1 VELRHLRYFVA
12 VAEALSF
19 RAAALKLHVSAPALS
34 QQIIQLEQEMDVRLF
49 DRERSGT
56 RLTNSGR
63 VFLEQARSLLAA
75 ATRAQEIAKDAQKG
89 SRGRLRVGYTSALLA
104 EFMPQC
110 LMVFSAR
117 FPEVDVELVDLA
129 SAEQFSAITSDSIQ
143 LGFVAPPKGWLL
155 FPSELSSTSVLRAIP
170 RAVVGRGHRLAAMT
184 EVPLAE
190 LSGERVFVVGGTR
203 WAAFHR
209 DRVLR
214 MFKARRCKAPKI
226 VEVDG
231 LDALLVSVAGGMGV
245 SLLLWRR
252 CIGYAEEIASIPLS
266 ESGPDLEA
274 DVRAIWR
281 KSSSSVL
288 PQEFTAVLRE
298 VTSEPPVACHS

>member
-19 RAAALKLHVSAPALS
+19 RTAALNLHVSAPTLS
-34 QQIIQLEQEMDVRLF
+34 QQIRQLEEEMDVRLF
-49 DRERSGT
+49 DRERTGT
-56 RLTNSGR
+56 RLTNSGK
-63 VFLEQARSLLAA
+63 VFLEQARALLAA
-75 ATRAQEIAKDAQKG
+75 ATRAQEIAKDAQEG
-89 SRGRLRVGYTSALLA
+89 NRGRLRVGYTSALLA

-110 LMVFSAR
+110 LMMFSAR
-117 FPEVDVELVDLA
+117 FPQVDVEMVDLA
-129 SAEQFSAITSDSIQ
+129 SAEQFAAISTDAIQ

-155 FPSELSSTSVLRAIP
+155 FPSELASMSVLRAVP
-170 RAVVGRGHRLAAMT
+170 RAVVARGHRLAAMA

-190 LSGERVFVVGGTR
+190 LTRERVLVVGGTR

-214 MFKARRCKAPKI
+214 LFKARRCKPPKLL
-226 VEVDG
+226 EVDG
-231 LDALLVSVAGGMGV
+231 LDALLVIVASGRGV

-252 CIGYAEEIASIPLS
+252 CVGYSDEVVSIPLS
-266 ESGPDLEA
+266 ESGPDLEV

-281 KSSSSVL
+281 RSNSSML
-288 PQEFTAVLRE
+288 PQEFVNVLRE
-298 VTSEPPVACHS
+298 VTSATPSCV